1 MFVVKTEDTR
11 FFPKK
16 TTEKIGKEFVQ
27 SQQWKIWKM
36 MFLSKRYN
44 NQVVEP
50 MQGNDLTQ
58 TSQHSPPKVQDHK
71 PKGFAKDSAPK
82 KILYPPIPP
91 NFPSRTS
98 QGATNYTSLKLTAE
112 AQGNKKKH
120 PKKNQFPK
128 CRQFQGIH
136 PPISPP
142 HPRFEPPKLQQAF
155 AQNTGP
161 TLTRC
166 ISSIAG
172 NGQITEHLD
181 ALLPPTYG
189 FKRRQFI

>member
-1 MFVVKTEDTR
+1 MVKTEDTR

-71 PKGFAKDSAPK
+71 PQGFAKDSAPK

-112 AQGNKKKH
+112 AQGNKKQTSQKESISKVSTISGYTPSYFPPPPPVRTSQVATSIR
-120 PKKNQFPK
+120 PKYWPNIDPMHQ
-128 CRQFQGIH
+128 
-136 PPISPP
+136 
-142 HPRFEPPKLQQAF
+142 
-155 AQNTGP
+155 
-161 TLTRC
+161 
-166 ISSIAG
+166 
-172 NGQITEHLD
+172 
-181 ALLPPTYG
+181 
-189 FKRRQFI
+189 